1 MEKIKVNQRS
11 TYLCPHCQKRK

>member
-1 MEKIKVNQRS
+1 MKVNQRS